1 MGRAW
6 EKRVQRAQE
15 VQASI
20 GQRPERTEP
29 RTRAEVESF
38 VKGFGLSAAAV
49 RRVVDEWMAD
59 QQRARDAGWESH
71 ADSVWYD
78 EG

>member
-1 MGRAW
+1 MGKAY
-6 EKRVQRAQE
+6 EKGIQAAQE
-15 VQASI
+15 VQASV
-20 GQRPERTEP
+20 GRTAERTEP
-29 RTRAEVESF
+29 RSRQEIESF

-49 RRVVDEWMAD
+49 RRIVEEWAAD
-59 QQRARDAGWESH
+59 SQRARDAGWESH